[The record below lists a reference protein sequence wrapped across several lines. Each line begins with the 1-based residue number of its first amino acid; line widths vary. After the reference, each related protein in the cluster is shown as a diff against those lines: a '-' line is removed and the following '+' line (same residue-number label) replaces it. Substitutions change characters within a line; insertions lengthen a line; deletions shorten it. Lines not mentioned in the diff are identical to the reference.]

1 MTFSFSFLTLLLFF
15 GFAQAL
21 TLTGILIYRFAV
33 KKKGDILFNIL
44 FFLTLYMYLTDL
56 LIPTGL
62 YKAVPFLLFTD
73 FTALFL
79 IPPVLMI
86 YMERMTGRAPVK
98 WLARPIRILYFVPFC
113 VITAA
118 HIPRFSLPGNEKILM
133 FQQGV
138 IPAPMLGGI
147 HMFNLA
153 ILWFFCSL
161 VYCFFLLYRSKK
173 SLNKGKFSK
182 LRNILYLYLLIFM
195 GVVYFLTQLTNYPS
209 WEASFLRLIKDFP
222 IFIILVYNYI
232 LLLADS
238 QPGAY
243 IVTSV
248 GVESGTGSTAEGQGE
263 SDEQKP
269 KYLKSG
275 LQPGAD
281 RKIFENLCRVIEEE
295 KLWSDS
301 DLDLRTLAEQTGT
314 TYHNLSQVINQNT
327 GLNYHA
333 FINRYRIVEACRLL
347 QETDLNILEIA
358 YESGFNSKPTFN
370 KVFKSVKECTPSQ
383 FRREKQSK

>member
-1 MTFSFSFLTLLLFF
+1 MTFSFSFLTILLFF
-15 GFAQAL
+15 GFIQAL

-33 KKKGDILFNIL
+33 KKRGDILFNLL
-44 FFLTLYMYLTDL
+44 FFMTLYIYLTDL

-62 YKAVPFLLFTD
+62 YLAVPFLLFTD
-73 FTALFL
+73 FPVLFL
-79 IPPVLMI
+79 IPPVLLLYI
-86 YMERMTGRAPVK
+86 QKMTGRGPRKRAVF
-98 WLARPIRILYFVPFC
+98 IRCLLFIPFII
-113 VITAA
+113 ITAA
-118 HIPRFSLPGNEKILM
+118 HVPRFLMPGEEKIYM
-133 FQQGV
+133 FQQGI
-138 IPAPMLGGI
+138 IPAPMLGSI
-147 HMFNLA
+147 HMFTLA
-153 ILWFFCSL
+153 ILQFFL
-161 VYCFFLLYRSKK
+161 FLLYCFILLYRTRP
-173 SLNKGKFSK
+173 SLDQLKFRK
-182 LRNILYLYLLIFM
+182 LRNILFLYLLIFA
-195 GVVYFLTQLTNYPS
+195 GVVYFLTMLQNYPS
-209 WEASFLRLIKDFP
+209 WDTSYLRLIKDFP

-243 IVTSV
+243 IVMSV

-327 GLNYHA
+327 ALNYHA